1 MPLWVSLALLL
12 VGMGTIFAE
21 LLLPAGGLIGIAGFG
36 AMVAGIVLGFVH
48 HGTTVGTTLL
58 IGSLLLMP
66 FIVALG
72 LKIFPNTFV
81 GKRLI
86 LKDVLVGE
94 TKVPAESED
103 SRLPELVGKEG
114 VALTDLRPSGMI
126 RVDGRKLSVVTL
138 GDYIEHE
145 ARVKVIKTEGNRIVV
160 RRLRDGESTSS

>member
-12 VGMGTIFAE
+12 IGMGTIFAE

-66 FIVALG
+66 FLVALG

-86 LKDVLVGE
+86 LKDVLLGE
-94 TKVPAESED
+94 TTVPEDARES
-103 SRLPELVGKEG
+103 ELVGKEG
-114 VALTDLRPSGMI
+114 VALTDLRPSGMA
-126 RVDGRKLSVVTL
+126 RVDDRKLSVVTM

-160 RRLRDGESTSS
+160 RRLRDGESTPSS

>member
-1 MPLWVSLALLL
+1 
-12 VGMGTIFAE
+12 MGTIFAE

-48 HGTTVGTTLL
+48 HGTTVGTVLL

-66 FIVALG
+66 FLVALG

-86 LKDVLVGE
+86 LKDVLVGK
-94 TKVPAESED
+94 TAVPNAPDEAQQAD
-103 SRLPELVGKEG
+103 LVGKEG
-114 VALTDLRPSGMI
+114 TALTDLRPSGMA
-126 RVDGRKLSVVTL
+126 RVDGRKLSVVTM

-160 RRLRDGESTSS
+160 RRLRNDESAQSS